1 MELELLIRKAKK
13 HNKEAFQTLMLQ
25 YGSDLYKVAK
35 AILRNDE
42 DVSDAMQETALTCW
56 EKIHTLKK
64 DHLFKT
70 WLIRILINHCNAIYR
85 QRKKMISQEEMTEA
99 WYQDNEFLNL
109 EWRDFL
115 TCLDKKYRTIIILY
129 YEQGFT
135 TKEIAQILDANES
148 TVRSQLTTARNKLR
162 KELSYE

>member
-1 MELELLIRKAKK
+1 
-13 HNKEAFQTLMLQ
+13 
-25 YGSDLYKVAK
+25 
-35 AILRNDE
+35 
-42 DVSDAMQETALTCW
+42 
-56 EKIHTLKK
+56 
-64 DHLFKT
+64 
-70 WLIRILINHCNAIYR
+70 
-85 QRKKMISQEEMTEA
+85 MISQEEMTEA